1 MLVGGVGGS
10 GLYDCCK
17 DVRRSL
23 LNKLNKN
30 GRMHLFDAEAGW
42 DLYLKK
48 KRGIGTTTVALFL
61 VTLFFCSNSHL
72 ASAGNGYCQRGWFCA

>member
-1 MLVGGVGGS
+1 MAGAQGSVFTFYSFVVLVGGVGGF

-30 GRMHLFDAEAGW
+30 GRMHPFDAEAGW
-42 DLYLKK
+42 DLLSKN
-48 KRGIGTTTVALFL
+48 LFIA
-61 VTLFFCSNSHL
+61 H
-72 ASAGNGYCQRGWFCA
+72 